1 MKVREVKGRMV
12 AKGITP
18 EYMACKLGM
27 DVSTYYRKMKA
38 GGNDFSVENIE
49 VFKRELDLNA
59 EESVDLLI
67 MPENSQKCEI
77 GA

>member
-1 MKVREVKGRMV
+1 MKVCEVKGRMV
-12 AKGITP
+12 ARGITP
-18 EYMACKLGM
+18 EYMAKKMGM
-27 DVSTYYRKMKA
+27 NISTYYRKMKA

-67 MPENSQKCEI
+67 MPEKSHNCEK

>member
-12 AKGITP
+12 ARGLTP
-18 EYMACKLGM
+18 EYMAKQLGM

-38 GGNDFSVENIE
+38 GGTDFNVENLN
-49 VFKRELDLNA
+49 VFKRELELNT

-67 MPENSQKCEI
+67 MSENSHNCEI